1 MGISSEVT
9 GSVALWHSGIKC
21 GSDNEKWLLSTA
33 MDNRP
38 ILNLDG
44 YLLSLRRL
52 SGNLCDFWAEIFDVE
67 GDVEEGFRQHLVG
80 REVTLLDKSPVGY
93 KEVDVVLE
101 THLLS
106 KLKVKD
112 ESLRELFCWDIVE
125 FIQMSFRLL
134 EPEIDPISTKEAF
147 LINAESEF
155 HSQYVYIVVP
165 VTNQAVAVGLATR
178 A

>member
-1 MGISSEVT
+1 
-9 GSVALWHSGIKC
+9 
-21 GSDNEKWLLSTA
+21 
-33 MDNRP
+33 MDNQP

-52 SGNLCDFWAEIFDVE
+52 SGNRCDFWAEIFDVE
-67 GDVEEGFRQHLVG
+67 GDVEDGFRQCLVG

-93 KEVDVVLE
+93 TEIDGVLE

-112 ESLRELFCWDIVE
+112 EALHKLFAWDIVE

-134 EPEIDPISTKEAF
+134 EPEIDPISTKKAF
-147 LINAESEF
+147 LINAESAF
-155 HSQYVYIVVP
+155 HGRYVYIVVP
-165 VTNQAVAVGLATR
+165 VRNRAIAVGLATR